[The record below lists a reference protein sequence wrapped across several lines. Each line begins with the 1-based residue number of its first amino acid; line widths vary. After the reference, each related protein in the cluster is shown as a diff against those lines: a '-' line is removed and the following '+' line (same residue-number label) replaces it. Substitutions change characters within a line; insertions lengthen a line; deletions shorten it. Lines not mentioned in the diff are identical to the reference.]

1 MSHARRRT
9 FQAKSNMRNIAILHC
24 IYSQYHHLQLYPPIF
39 AACSSYIMTAPRS
52 ATVITPA
59 FMRAVA
65 ARQLRQSSGP
75 LSRRTPA
82 IAILVPRRSQSTDTS
97 SSSNTPNNFPP
108 PGYNSEQAKKPLSSK
123 DQQTDGSKAAQSAE
137 ADKAKETPFTAA
149 ANRLQKGTLPSEI
162 GSHKPTAL
170 PKTDASDAR
179 SLNELSAEEST
190 AVEAKAALGKD
201 VDKKE
206 AEKLSL
212 WGKVKKEAAHYWD
225 GTKLLAAE
233 VKISTRLALKMAGG
247 YELTRRENRQVRS
260 RSYCIDSS
268 GVY

>member
-1 MSHARRRT
+1 
-9 FQAKSNMRNIAILHC
+9 
-24 IYSQYHHLQLYPPIF
+24 
-39 AACSSYIMTAPRS
+39 MTAPRS
-52 ATVITPA
+52 ATVIAPA

-108 PGYNSEQAKKPLSSK
+108 PGYNSEQAKKPLQNK
-123 DQQTDGSKAAQSAE
+123 DQQPDDSKTQAAE
-137 ADKAKETPFTAA
+137 AEKSKETPFTAA
-149 ANRLQKGTLPSEI
+149 ANRLQKGTLPSEV
-162 GSHKPTAL
+162 GNHKPTAL

-190 AVEAKAALGKD
+190 ALEAKAALGKD

-247 YELTRRENRQVRS
+247 YELTRRENRQVR
-260 RSYCIDSS
+260 
-268 GVY
+268 